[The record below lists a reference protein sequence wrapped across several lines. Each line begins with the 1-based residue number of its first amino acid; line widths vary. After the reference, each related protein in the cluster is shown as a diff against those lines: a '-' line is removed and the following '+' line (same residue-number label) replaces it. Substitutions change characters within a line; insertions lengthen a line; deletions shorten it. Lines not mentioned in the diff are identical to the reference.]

1 MVIKPDFRYDGT
13 SIHNG
18 VTEAHNT
25 TSYYQQGWIIV
36 FFFQLHTS
44 SIQYNRRADDVYAW
58 RKHKKHKNILCFY
71 LFNFHCDY
79 ITKIIYNIAKW

>member
-44 SIQYNRRADDVYAW
+44 SIQYNRRADDVYA
-58 RKHKKHKNILCFY
+58 
-71 LFNFHCDY
+71 
-79 ITKIIYNIAKW
+79 